1 MKQINQKAISAKVD
15 VEVFAKM
22 ELFCKLNNM
31 KRNRLINL
39 ALNEYMSNHKVWGM
53 AASAAI
59 PRTTTPPTTAP
70 IRGGFII
77 LNKLTTINES

>member
-15 VEVFAKM
+15 IDVFAEM

-39 ALNEYMSNHKVWGM
+39 LHFN
-53 AASAAI
+53 I
-59 PRTTTPPTTAP
+59 LTLT
-70 IRGGFII
+70 FI
-77 LNKLTTINES
+77 NCG

>member
-15 VEVFAKM
+15 IDVFAEM

-39 ALNEYMSNHKVWGM
+39 ALNEYMSNPKV
-53 AASAAI
+53 
-59 PRTTTPPTTAP
+59 
-70 IRGGFII
+70 
-77 LNKLTTINES
+77 